1 MVQLKFSNSNIFS
14 YKLVEGIQGKKYLM
28 DLSSV
33 RPKSVIWGG
42 LPDTVSVTAYELEN
56 ENVQFELKNK
66 TNNGMK
72 IGIIV
77 ALQPLLYTLYNLLHS
92 LFVTYKISQQLGIKT
107 LLFAISMLISYLIV
121 ITFLSSNK
129 KKVMNRLGQ
138 KRFVQTFV
146 FKPTKRIYDGYFI
159 FIISLVCY
167 VVYLSINNGSEG
179 ALLIVNTILSMLC
192 FAYTNSAI
200 PVAEYYKT
208 DIYELVEIRE
218 GE

>member
-14 YKLVEGIQGKKYLM
+14 YKLVEGVQGKKYLM
-28 DLSSV
+28 DLSSA

-66 TNNGMK
+66 TSNGWK
-72 IGIIV
+72 AGVIV
-77 ALQPLLYTLYNLLHS
+77 ALQPLLYTLYNLLQS
-92 LFVTYKISQQLGIKT
+92 LFVSYKIGQQLGIKT

-121 ITFLSSNK
+121 ISFLNFNK
-129 KKVMNRLGQ
+129 KKVKDRLGQ
-138 KRFVQTFV
+138 KRSVQTFV

-159 FIISLVCY
+159 FIISVVCY
-167 VVYLSINNGSEG
+167 IVYLSIHNGSEG
-179 ALLIVNTILSMLC
+179 AVLIVNTVLSMLC

-200 PVAEYYKT
+200 PVAEYYQAGT
-208 DIYELVEIRE
+208 YELVEIRE

>member
-66 TNNGMK
+66 TSNGWK
-72 IGIIV
+72 AGVIV
-77 ALQPLLYTLYNLLHS
+77 ALQPLLYTLYNLLQS
-92 LFVTYKISQQLGIKT
+92 LFVSYKIGQQLGIKT

-121 ITFLSSNK
+121 ISFLNFNK
-129 KKVMNRLGQ
+129 KKVKDRLGQ
-138 KRFVQTFV
+138 KRSVQTFV

-167 VVYLSINNGSEG
+167 IVYLSIHNGSEG
-179 ALLIVNTILSMLC
+179 AVLIVNTVLSMLC

-200 PVAEYYKT
+200 PVAEYYQAGT
-208 DIYELVEIRE
+208 YELVEIRE

>member
-14 YKLVEGIQGKKYLM
+14 YKLVEGVQGKKYLM

-42 LPDTVSVTAYELEN
+42 LPDTVSVTAYELEQ

-66 TNNGMK
+66 TSNGLK
-72 IGIIV
+72 AGIIV
-77 ALQPLLYTLYNLLHS
+77 ALQPLLYTLYNLLQS
-92 LFVTYKISQQLGIKT
+92 LFVSYKISQQLGIKS
-107 LLFAISMLISYLIV
+107 LLFAISMLISFLMV
-121 ITFLSSNK
+121 ISFLNFNK
-129 KKVMNRLGQ
+129 KKVKDRLGQ
-138 KRFVQTFV
+138 KRSVQTFI

-167 VVYLSINNGSEG
+167 IVYLSINNGSEG
-179 ALLIVNTILSMLC
+179 TVLIVNTVLSTLC

-200 PVAEYYKT
+200 PVAEYYQAGT
-208 DIYELVEIRE
+208 YELVEIRE
-218 GE
+218 G

>member
-14 YKLVEGIQGKKYLM
+14 YKLVEGVRGKKYLM

-77 ALQPLLYTLYNLLHS
+77 AIQPLLYTLYNFLYS
-92 LFVTYKISQQLGIKT
+92 LFVSYKIAQQLGIKT

-121 ITFLSSNK
+121 ISFLNFNK

-138 KRFVQTFV
+138 KRSVHTFV

-167 VVYLSINNGSEG
+167 GVYLSINNGSEG
-179 ALLIVNTILSMLC
+179 AFLIVNTVLSMLC

-218 GE
+218 G

>member
-14 YKLVEGIQGKKYLM
+14 YKLVEGVQEKKYLM

-66 TNNGMK
+66 TSNGLK
-72 IGIIV
+72 AGIIV
-77 ALQPLLYTLYNLLHS
+77 AIQPLLYTLYNLLHS
-92 LFVTYKISQQLGIKT
+92 LFVSYKIGQQLGIKT
-107 LLFAISMLISYLIV
+107 LLFAISMLISFLMV
-121 ITFLSSNK
+121 ISFLNFNK
-129 KKVMNRLGQ
+129 KKVKDRLGQ

-167 VVYLSINNGSEG
+167 VVYLSFNNGSEG
-179 ALLIVNTILSMLC
+179 ALLIVNTVLSMLC

-200 PVAEYYKT
+200 PVAEYYKVGT
-208 DIYELVEIRE
+208 YELVEIRE
-218 GE
+218 E

>member
-14 YKLVEGIQGKKYLM
+14 FKLVEGVQGKKYLM

-66 TNNGMK
+66 TSNGLK
-72 IGIIV
+72 AGIIV
-77 ALQPLLYTLYNLLHS
+77 AIQPLLYTLYNLLHS
-92 LFVTYKISQQLGIKT
+92 LFVSYKIGQQLGIKT

-121 ITFLSSNK
+121 ISFLNFNK

-138 KRFVQTFV
+138 KRSVQTFV

-179 ALLIVNTILSMLC
+179 ALLIVNTVLSMLC

-200 PVAEYYKT
+200 PVAEYYQAGT
-208 DIYELVEIRE
+208 YELVEIRE
-218 GE
+218 G

>member
-77 ALQPLLYTLYNLLHS
+77 AIQPLLYTLYNFLYS
-92 LFVTYKISQQLGIKT
+92 LFMSYKIAQQLGIKT

-179 ALLIVNTILSMLC
+179 ALLIVNTVLSMLC

-200 PVAEYYKT
+200 PVAEYYQAGT
-208 DIYELVEIRE
+208 YELVEIRE
-218 GE
+218 G

>member
-14 YKLVEGIQGKKYLM
+14 YKLVEGVQKKKYLM

-42 LPDTVSVTAYELEN
+42 LPDTVSVTAYELEQ

-66 TNNGMK
+66 TNNGLKM
-72 IGIIV
+72 GIIV
-77 ALQPLLYTLYNLLHS
+77 ALQPLLYTLYKLLHS
-92 LFVTYKISQQLGIKT
+92 LFVSYKIGQQLGIKT

-167 VVYLSINNGSEG
+167 GVYLYINNGSEG

-208 DIYELVEIRE
+208 DIYEFVEIRE
-218 GE
+218 G

>member
-14 YKLVEGIQGKKYLM
+14 YKLVEGVQGKKYLM

-42 LPDTVSVTAYELEN
+42 LPDTVSVTAYELEQ

-66 TNNGMK
+66 TNNGLKM
-72 IGIIV
+72 GIIV
-77 ALQPLLYTLYNLLHS
+77 ALQPLLYTLYNFLYS
-92 LFVTYKISQQLGIKT
+92 LFVSYKIGQQLGIKT

-129 KKVMNRLGQ
+129 KKVKNRLGQ
-138 KRFVQTFV
+138 KRSVQTFV

-218 GE
+218 G

>member
-14 YKLVEGIQGKKYLM
+14 YKLVEGVQGKKYLM

-33 RPKSVIWGG
+33 RPKCVIWGG
-42 LPDTVSVTAYELEN
+42 LPDTVSVTSYELEN

-66 TNNGMK
+66 TSNGWK
-72 IGIIV
+72 AGVIV
-77 ALQPLLYTLYNLLHS
+77 AIQPLLYTLYNFLYS
-92 LFVTYKISQQLGIKT
+92 LFVIYKIGQQLGIKS

-121 ITFLSSNK
+121 ITFLNFNK

-138 KRFVQTFV
+138 KRSVQTFV
-146 FKPTKRIYDGYFI
+146 FRPTKRIYDGYFI

-167 VVYLSINNGSEG
+167 VVYLSFNNGSEG
-179 ALLIVNTILSMLC
+179 ALLIVNTVLSMLC

-200 PVAEYYKT
+200 PVAEYYQAGT
-208 DIYELVEIRE
+208 YELVEIRE
-218 GE
+218 E

>member
-1 MVQLKFSNSNIFS
+1 MVQFKFSNSNIFS
-14 YKLVEGIQGKKYLM
+14 YKLVEGVQGKKYLM

-33 RPKSVIWGG
+33 RPKSVIWGA

-66 TNNGMK
+66 KSNGWK
-72 IGIIV
+72 AGVIV
-77 ALQPLLYTLYNLLHS
+77 AIQPLLYTLYNLLHS
-92 LFVTYKISQQLGIKT
+92 LFVSYKISQQLGIKT

-121 ITFLSSNK
+121 ISFLNFNK
-129 KKVMNRLGQ
+129 KKVKDRLGQ
-138 KRFVQTFV
+138 KRSVQTFV

-167 VVYLSINNGSEG
+167 IVYLSINNGSEG

-200 PVAEYYKT
+200 PVAEYYQAGT
-208 DIYELVEIRE
+208 YELVEIRE

>member
-1 MVQLKFSNSNIFS
+1 MVQFKFSNSNIFS
-14 YKLVEGIQGKKYLM
+14 YKLVEGVQGKKYLM

-33 RPKSVIWGG
+33 RPKSVIWGA

-66 TNNGMK
+66 TSNGWK
-72 IGIIV
+72 AGVIV
-77 ALQPLLYTLYNLLHS
+77 AIQPLLYTLYNLLHS
-92 LFVTYKISQQLGIKT
+92 LFVSYKISQQLGIKT

-121 ITFLSSNK
+121 ISFLNFNK
-129 KKVMNRLGQ
+129 KKVKDRLGQ
-138 KRFVQTFV
+138 KRSVQTFV

-167 VVYLSINNGSEG
+167 IVYLSINNGSEG

-200 PVAEYYKT
+200 PVAEYYQAGT
-208 DIYELVEIRE
+208 YELVEIRE

>member
-14 YKLVEGIQGKKYLM
+14 YKLVEGVQGKKYLM
-28 DLSSV
+28 DLSSA

-66 TNNGMK
+66 TSNGWK
-72 IGIIV
+72 AGVIV
-77 ALQPLLYTLYNLLHS
+77 ALQPLLYTLYNLLQS
-92 LFVTYKISQQLGIKT
+92 LFVSYKIGQQLGIKT

-121 ITFLSSNK
+121 ISFLNFNK
-129 KKVMNRLGQ
+129 KKVKDRLGQ
-138 KRFVQTFV
+138 KRSVQTFV

-167 VVYLSINNGSEG
+167 GVYLSINNGSEG
-179 ALLIVNTILSMLC
+179 ALLIVNTVLSMLC

-200 PVAEYYKT
+200 PVAEYYQAGT
-208 DIYELVEIRE
+208 YELVEIRE

>member
-14 YKLVEGIQGKKYLM
+14 YKLVEGVQKKKYLM

-66 TNNGMK
+66 TSNGLK
-72 IGIIV
+72 AGVIV
-77 ALQPLLYTLYNLLHS
+77 AIQPLLYTLYNFLYS
-92 LFVTYKISQQLGIKT
+92 LFVSYKISQQLGIKT

-121 ITFLSSNK
+121 ISFLNFNK
-129 KKVMNRLGQ
+129 KKVKERLGQ
-138 KRFVQTFV
+138 NRSVQTFV

-200 PVAEYYKT
+200 PVAEYYQAGT
-208 DIYELVEIRE
+208 YELVEIRE
-218 GE
+218 A

>member
-14 YKLVEGIQGKKYLM
+14 YKLVEGVQGKKYLM

-42 LPDTVSVTAYELEN
+42 LPDTVSVTAYELEQ

-66 TNNGMK
+66 TNNRLKM
-72 IGIIV
+72 GIIV
-77 ALQPLLYTLYNLLHS
+77 ALQPLLYTLYNFLYS
-92 LFVTYKISQQLGIKT
+92 LFVSYKIGQQLGIKT

-129 KKVMNRLGQ
+129 KKVKNRLGQ

-167 VVYLSINNGSEG
+167 IVYLSIHNGSEG
-179 ALLIVNTILSMLC
+179 AVLIVNTVLSMLC

-218 GE
+218 G

>member
-14 YKLVEGIQGKKYLM
+14 FKLVEGIQKKKYLM

-42 LPDTVSVTAYELEN
+42 LPDTVSVTAYELED

-66 TNNGMK
+66 TSNVLK
-72 IGIIV
+72 AGIIV
-77 ALQPLLYTLYNLLHS
+77 AIQPLLYTLYNFLYS
-92 LFVTYKISQQLGIKT
+92 LFVSYKIAQQLGIKT
-107 LLFAISMLISYLIV
+107 LLFAISMFISYLIV
-121 ITFLSSNK
+121 ISFLNFNK

-138 KRFVQTFV
+138 KRSVQTFV

-167 VVYLSINNGSEG
+167 GVYLSINNGSEG
-179 ALLIVNTILSMLC
+179 AFLIVNTILSMLC

-218 GE
+218 G

>member
-14 YKLVEGIQGKKYLM
+14 FKLVEGVQGKKYLM

-56 ENVQFELKNK
+56 ENVKFELKNK
-66 TNNGMK
+66 TSNGLK
-72 IGIIV
+72 AGVIV
-77 ALQPLLYTLYNLLHS
+77 AIQPLLYTLYNFLYS
-92 LFVTYKISQQLGIKT
+92 LFVSYKIAQQLGIKT

-121 ITFLSSNK
+121 ISFLNFNK

-138 KRFVQTFV
+138 KRSVQTFV

-200 PVAEYYKT
+200 PVAEYYQAGT
-208 DIYELVEIRE
+208 YELVEIRE
-218 GE
+218 G

>member
-14 YKLVEGIQGKKYLM
+14 YKLVEGVQGKKYLM
-28 DLSSV
+28 DLSSA

-66 TNNGMK
+66 TSNGWK
-72 IGIIV
+72 AGVIV
-77 ALQPLLYTLYNLLHS
+77 ALQPLLYTLYNLLQS
-92 LFVTYKISQQLGIKT
+92 LFVSYKIGQQLGIKT

-121 ITFLSSNK
+121 ISFLNFNK
-129 KKVMNRLGQ
+129 KKVKDRLGQ
-138 KRFVQTFV
+138 KRSVQTFV

-167 VVYLSINNGSEG
+167 GVYLSINNGSEG
-179 ALLIVNTILSMLC
+179 ALLIVNTVLSMLC

-208 DIYELVEIRE
+208 DIYELVEISE
-218 GE
+218 G

>member
-14 YKLVEGIQGKKYLM
+14 YKLVEGVQGKKYLM
-28 DLSSV
+28 DLSSA

-66 TNNGMK
+66 TSNGWK
-72 IGIIV
+72 AGVIV
-77 ALQPLLYTLYNLLHS
+77 ALQPLLYTLYNLLQS
-92 LFVTYKISQQLGIKT
+92 LFVSYKIGQQLGIKT

-121 ITFLSSNK
+121 ISFLNFNK
-129 KKVMNRLGQ
+129 KKVKDRLGQ
-138 KRFVQTFV
+138 KRSVQTFV

-167 VVYLSINNGSEG
+167 IVYLSIHNGSEG
-179 ALLIVNTILSMLC
+179 AVLIVNTVLSMLC

-208 DIYELVEIRE
+208 DIYELVKISE
-218 GE
+218 G

>member
-14 YKLVEGIQGKKYLM
+14 FKLVEGVQGKKYLM

-66 TNNGMK
+66 TSNGLK
-72 IGIIV
+72 AGIIV
-77 ALQPLLYTLYNLLHS
+77 ALQPLLYTLYNFLYS
-92 LFVTYKISQQLGIKT
+92 LFVSYKIAQQLGIKT

-121 ITFLSSNK
+121 ISFLNFNK

-138 KRFVQTFV
+138 KRSVQIFI

-200 PVAEYYKT
+200 PVAEYYQAGT
-208 DIYELVEIRE
+208 YELVEIRE
-218 GE
+218 G

>member
-66 TNNGMK
+66 TSNGLK
-72 IGIIV
+72 AGIIV

-92 LFVTYKISQQLGIKT
+92 LFVSYKIGQQLGIKT

-121 ITFLSSNK
+121 ISFLNFNK
-129 KKVMNRLGQ
+129 KKVKERLGQ
-138 KRFVQTFV
+138 KRFVKTFV

-167 VVYLSINNGSEG
+167 VIYLSINNGSEG
-179 ALLIVNTILSMLC
+179 ALLIVNTVLSMLS
-192 FAYTNSAI
+192 FPYTNSAI
-200 PVAEYYKT
+200 PVAEYYQSGT
-208 DIYELVEIRE
+208 YELVEIRE
-218 GE
+218 G

>member
-14 YKLVEGIQGKKYLM
+14 YKLVEGVQGKKYLM

-66 TNNGMK
+66 TSNGLK
-72 IGIIV
+72 VGIIV

-92 LFVTYKISQQLGIKT
+92 LFVSYKISQQLGIKT
-107 LLFAISMLISYLIV
+107 VLFAISMLISYLIV
-121 ITFLSSNK
+121 ISFLNFNK
-129 KKVMNRLGQ
+129 KKVKDRLGQ
-138 KRFVQTFV
+138 KRSVQTFV

-167 VVYLSINNGSEG
+167 IVYLSIHNGSEG
-179 ALLIVNTILSMLC
+179 AVLIVNTVLSMLC

-200 PVAEYYKT
+200 PVAEYYQAGT
-208 DIYELVEIRE
+208 YELVEIRE
-218 GE
+218 G

>member
-66 TNNGMK
+66 TSNGLK
-72 IGIIV
+72 AGIIV
-77 ALQPLLYTLYNLLHS
+77 AIQPLLYTLYNLLHS
-92 LFVTYKISQQLGIKT
+92 LFVSYKIGQQLGIKT
-107 LLFAISMLISYLIV
+107 LLFAISMFISYLIV
-121 ITFLSSNK
+121 ISFLNFNK

-138 KRFVQTFV
+138 KRSVQTFV

-200 PVAEYYKT
+200 PVAEYYQAGT
-208 DIYELVEIRE
+208 YELVEIRE
-218 GE
+218 G

>member
-14 YKLVEGIQGKKYLM
+14 YKLVEGVQKKKYLM

-33 RPKSVIWGG
+33 RPKIVIWGG
-42 LPDTVSVTAYELEN
+42 LPDTVSVTAYELEK

-66 TNNGMK
+66 TNNGLKM
-72 IGIIV
+72 GIIV

-92 LFVTYKISQQLGIKT
+92 LFVSYKISQQLGIKT

-121 ITFLSSNK
+121 ISFLNFNK

-138 KRFVQTFV
+138 KRSVQTFV

-179 ALLIVNTILSMLC
+179 ALLIVNTVLSMLC

-200 PVAEYYKT
+200 PVAEYYQT

-218 GE
+218 G